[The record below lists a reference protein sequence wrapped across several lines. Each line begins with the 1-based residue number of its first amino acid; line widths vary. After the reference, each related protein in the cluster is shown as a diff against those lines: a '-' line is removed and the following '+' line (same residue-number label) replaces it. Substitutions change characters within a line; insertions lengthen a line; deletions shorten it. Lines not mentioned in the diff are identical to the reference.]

1 MLHDYNDSVLLWK
14 VYSALPKRVKDKM
27 THFDCP
33 SMLQELGDLVLRI
46 NQRYWEHKAKLA
58 CESGPAPRTD
68 RKFRNK
74 SLKPELSGELPLG
87 IHFLLFSFPFLI

>member
-14 VYSALPKRVKDKM
+14 VYSALPKRVKDKI

-58 CESGPAPRTD
+58 CESGQLTG
-68 RKFRNK
+68 N
-74 SLKPELSGELPLG
+74 SGTSPSNQNCQGNYLWVFISFYFPS
-87 IHFLLFSFPFLI
+87 HF